1 MTNELHVFNY
11 KGANVRTIEING
23 EAWFVAKDVCNLLGL
38 MNPAAVIKALD
49 EDERSRFYLGRQGEV
64 DIINESGLYA
74 LIFRSNK
81 PKAKQFSKWLR
92 SEVLPAIRRTGSYS
106 KELEIKRRDLDL
118 RGAQILQ
125 SMLDKQ
131 LFPMTPETRL
141 VFAHEICRLVTGIS
155 YPSMWFKTREET
167 E

>member
-38 MNPAAVIKALD
+38 TNPAAVIKTLD

-92 SEVLPAIRRTGSYS
+92 SEVLPAIRRTGSYN